1 MALEWRSICCQL
13 LAFLAKIEPLL
24 QLITTRTG
32 TTKMSPRTYFLAH
45 DLGTTG
51 NKANLFDER
60 GQPVASAFAGYE
72 TIYPRPGW
80 AEQDAA
86 DWWRAVRDSTQELL
100 SASIVAPGDIAA
112 VSFSGQM
119 MAALPVDKSGVPLRS
134 AIIWADQRAT
144 AEAEFLADRC
154 GFEQVYRRT
163 GHRAGASYTAA
174 KVLWIQRHQPE
185 LYARTYQ
192 FLQAKDYAA
201 CKLSGVFATD
211 YSDAS
216 GTNLFDLE
224 RRDWAVDMIEAVGLD
239 PRKLP
244 PVHPSSTVIGKV
256 TLEAAAETGLL
267 TGTPVVI
274 GGGDGACA
282 TVGAGSVHPGEAY
295 NYVGSSSWIAV
306 TSEQPLY
313 DPQMRTFTFAH
324 LDPQLYFP
332 TGTMQCAG
340 GSFDW
345 LERLLRGEACPE
357 SSRRGETR
365 LYDEMSAAAAD
376 VEPGAGG
383 LLFLPHLI
391 GERSPHWNP
400 LARGAFVGLTM
411 SHGRAEMA
419 RAVLE
424 GVAFNLRMILDAFLE
439 QGADIQAMRLIG
451 GGARSSPWRQIL
463 ADVYG
468 LPILRPA
475 LLAEATALGAAIAGG
490 VGVGLFSDF
499 LVAHEIVQVEEAE
512 RPNPAHSQ
520 RYAALYGLFQ
530 QTYTALEPIFEQLAT
545 LEVGD

>member
-1 MALEWRSICCQL
+1 
-13 LAFLAKIEPLL
+13 
-24 QLITTRTG
+24 
-32 TTKMSPRTYFLAH
+32 MSQKTYILAH

-51 NKANLFDER
+51 NKANLFDEQGR
-60 GQPVASAFAGYE
+60 PVASAFVGYE
-72 TIYPRPGW
+72 TAYPRPAW

-86 DWWRAVRDSTQELL
+86 DWWRAVRDSTRELL
-100 SASIVAPGDIAA
+100 ASSDAAPGDIAV

-119 MAALPVDKSGVPLRS
+119 MAALPVDQSGTPLRS

-144 AEAEFLADRC
+144 AEAEFLADCC
-154 GFEQVYRRT
+154 GFEEVYRRT
-163 GHRAGASYTAA
+163 GHRPGASYTAA

-185 LYARTYQ
+185 LYARTHQ

-201 CKLSGVFATD
+201 YKLSGVFATD

-224 RRDWAVDMIEAVGLD
+224 RRDWALDMIGAVGLD

-244 PVHPSSTVIGKV
+244 PVHPSNTVIGKV
-256 TLEAAAETGLL
+256 TPEAAAETGLL
-267 TGTPVVI
+267 AGTPVVI

-282 TVGAGSVHPGEAY
+282 TVGAGSVYPGDAY
-295 NYVGSSSWIAV
+295 NYIGSSSWIAV
-306 TSEQPLY
+306 TAEQPLY

-340 GSFDW
+340 GSYDW
-345 LERLLRGEACPE
+345 LERLLRGE
-357 SSRRGETR
+357 GETR
-365 LYDEMSAAAAD
+365 LYDEMSAAAAG

-383 LLFLPHLI
+383 LLFLPYLI

-424 GVAFNLRMILDAFLE
+424 GVAFNLKMILDAFLE
-439 QGADIQAMRLIG
+439 QGAAITAMRLIG
-451 GGARSSPWRQIL
+451 GGARSALWRQIL
-463 ADVYG
+463 ADIYG

-475 LLAEATALGAAIAGG
+475 LLAEATSLGAAIAGG
-490 VGVGLFSDF
+490 VGVGLFPDF
-499 LVAHEIVQVEEAE
+499 RVAHEFVQVEEAE
-512 RPNPAHSQ
+512 RPNAAAQ
-520 RYAALYGLFQ
+520 ARYAELYPLFQ
-530 QTYTALEPIFEQLAT
+530 ETYRALESIYERLGKMQGT
-545 LEVGD
+545 

>member
-1 MALEWRSICCQL
+1 VSSNHYI
-13 LAFLAKIEPLL
+13 
-24 QLITTRTG
+24 
-32 TTKMSPRTYFLAH
+32 LAH

-51 NKANLFDER
+51 NKASLFDER

-72 TIYPRPGW
+72 TAHPRPGW
-80 AEQDAA
+80 AEQDAT
-86 DWWRAVRDSTQELL
+86 DWWRAVRDSTRELL
-100 SASIVAPGDIAA
+100 SASTVAPGDIAV
-112 VSFSGQM
+112 VSFSGM
-119 MAALPVDKSGVPLRS
+119 MNGALAVDAAGVPLRS

-144 AEAEFLADRC
+144 AEAEFLAERC

-174 KVLWIQRHQPE
+174 KMLWIQRRQPE
-185 LYARTYQ
+185 LYARAHQ

-201 CKLSGVFATD
+201 YKLSGIFATD

-216 GTNLFDLE
+216 GTDLFDLE
-224 RRDWAVDMIEAVGLD
+224 RRDWALDIIEAVGLD
-239 PRKLP
+239 AQKLP
-244 PVHPSSTVIGKV
+244 PAYPSSTVIGKV
-256 TLEAAAETGLL
+256 TPQAAGETGLL
-267 TGTPVVI
+267 AGTPLVI

-282 TVGAGSVHPGEAY
+282 TVGAGSVCPGEAY

-306 TSEQPLY
+306 IAEQPLY

-324 LDPQLYFP
+324 LDPVLYFP

-345 LERLLRGEACPE
+345 LERLLRGEGDAP
-357 SSRRGETR
+357 
-365 LYDEMSAAAAD
+365 LYEELSAAAAG
-376 VEPGAGG
+376 VEPGARG
-383 LLFLPHLI
+383 LLFLPYLI

-424 GVAFNLRMILDAFLE
+424 GVAFNLKMILDAFLE
-439 QGADIQAMRLIG
+439 QGAEIEAMRLIG
-451 GGARSSPWRQIL
+451 GGARSALWRQIL

-490 VGVGLFSDF
+490 VGVGLFPDF
-499 LVAHEIVQVEEAE
+499 SVAHEIVQVEEAE
-512 RPNPAHSQ
+512 RPNPTDSQ
-520 RYAALYGLFQ
+520 RYAALYSLFQ
-530 QTYTALEPIFEQLAT
+530 QTYTVLEPIFEQLSRP
-545 LEVGD
+545 